1 VTIGSVVGSKGNAGQ
16 CAYSM
21 SKAGLWGLTTSLA
34 KELGPK
40 NIRVNLVE
48 PGFISTDMT
57 KNTMSHG
64 SHEKVLP
71 QIGIM

>member
-1 VTIGSVVGSKGNAGQ
+1 
-16 CAYSM
+16 M